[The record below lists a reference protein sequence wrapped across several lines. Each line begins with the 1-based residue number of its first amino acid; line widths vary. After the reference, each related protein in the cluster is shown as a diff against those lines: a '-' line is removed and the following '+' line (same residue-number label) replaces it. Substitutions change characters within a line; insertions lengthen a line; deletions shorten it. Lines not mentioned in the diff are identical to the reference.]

1 METQPADGGQRDGQG
16 SRRRREI
23 VAAVQRLL
31 GEWGSSDR
39 LTMRAVAKEVGIS
52 APSIYLHFSDKT
64 ELVWAALEDRYG
76 ELAAQMAA
84 AARAD
89 DDADPRSRVRAQAR
103 AYCRFAMSSPGH
115 YRLMFEVHQ
124 PEADPSRIGAHPARR
139 ISAGLR
145 AGLHACAV
153 DGAGLSLPVEQ
164 AAQTL
169 WAGLHGMVSLHH
181 SLHRD
186 ESSEGLVLQLADG
199 LVDSLVA
206 NLLDMAKSR
215 EERDKGAHST
225 TSPGSSPTSAV
236 PAPPTASSPSSST
249 RPTARTRP

>member
-1 METQPADGGQRDGQG
+1 METRSAVGGQRDGQG
-16 SRRRREI
+16 SQRRREI
-23 VAAVQRLL
+23 VTAVQRLL

-76 ELAAQMAA
+76 ELAAQMTAA
-84 AARAD
+84 AALAGD
-89 DDADPRSRVRAQAR
+89 DTDPRDQVRAQAH

-124 PEADPSRIGAHPARR
+124 PAADPSRISGHPARL

-145 AGLHACAV
+145 AALRGCV
-153 DGAGLSLPVEQ
+153 DSGFGLSLPVEQ
-164 AAQTL
+164 ATQTL

-181 SLHRD
+181 SLYRD
-186 ESSEGLVLQLADG
+186 ESSENLVLQLADG

-206 NLLDMAKSR
+206 GAPGAPLLVAGGSETEASR
-215 EERDKGAHST
+215 RIRELR
-225 TSPGSSPTSAV
+225 SA
-236 PAPPTASSPSSST
+236 PKPDGP
-249 RPTARTRP
+249 RP

>member
-1 METQPADGGQRDGQG
+1 MEERSAAGSQHDGQG
-16 SRRRREI
+16 SQRRREI

-52 APSIYLHFSDKT
+52 APSIYLHFADKT

-76 ELAAQMAA
+76 ELAEQMAA
-84 AARAD
+84 AARAEGR
-89 DDADPRSRVRAQAR
+89 ADPQDRIRAQAH
-103 AYCRFAMSSPGH
+103 AYCRFALSAPGH

-124 PEADPSRIGAHPARR
+124 PAAGPSRIAGHPARLV
-139 ISAGLR
+139 SAGLR
-145 AGLHACAV
+145 AGLHACAQS
-153 DGAGLSLPVEQ
+153 GFGLSLPVEQ

-181 SLHRD
+181 SLYRD
-186 ESSEGLVLQLADG
+186 ESSEGLILQLADG

-206 NLLDMAKSR
+206 
-215 EERDKGAHST
+215 G
-225 TSPGSSPTSAV
+225 SPG
-236 PAPPTASSPSSST
+236 APLLAAGGCETEASRRLRELRST
-249 RPTARTRP
+249 PGPDGPRG

>member
-1 METQPADGGQRDGQG
+1 MEAGPIGGGQRDGQG

-31 GEWGSSDR
+31 GEWGSAER

-52 APSIYLHFSDKT
+52 APSIYLHFQDKT

-84 AARAD
+84 AALACG
-89 DDADPRSRVRAQAR
+89 DADPQRRVRAQAH
-103 AYCRFAMSSPGH
+103 AYCRFALGSPGH
-115 YRLMFEVHQ
+115 YRLMFEAYQ
-124 PEADPSRIGAHPARR
+124 PAADPSRIGAHPARH

-145 AGLHACAV
+145 ACLHSCAEN
-153 DGAGLSLPVEQ
+153 GFGLSLPVEQ

-181 SLHRD
+181 SLYRD

-199 LVDSLVA
+199 LVDSLVTRA
-206 NLLDMAKSR
+206 PCVPFR
-215 EERDKGAHST
+215 VT
-225 TSPGSSPTSAV
+225 PGFETEASHRIRALRSA
-236 PAPPTASSPSSST
+236 PEPDGPQP
-249 RPTARTRP
+249 

>member
-1 METQPADGGQRDGQG
+1 MATRPVSGGQRDGQG
-16 SRRRREI
+16 SQRRREI
-23 VAAVQRLL
+23 VDAVQGLL

-52 APSIYLHFSDKT
+52 APSIYLHFNDKT

-84 AARAD
+84 AVQTGAEVGPRAR
-89 DDADPRSRVRAQAR
+89 VLAQAH
-103 AYCRFAMSSPGH
+103 AYCRFAMRNPGH

-124 PEADPSRIGAHPARR
+124 PKADPSRVGSHPARHV
-139 ISAGLR
+139 SAVLR
-145 AGLHACAV
+145 AGLNGCA
-153 DGAGLSLPVEQ
+153 DAGLTLSLPVEQ

-181 SLHRD
+181 SLYRD

-199 LVDSLVA
+199 LVDSLIIGA
-206 NLLDMAKSR
+206 SDDPAHAARGSETEASR
-215 EERDKGAHST
+215 RIKEIRRAPHSERPQA
-225 TSPGSSPTSAV
+225 
-236 PAPPTASSPSSST
+236 
-249 RPTARTRP
+249 

>member
-1 METQPADGGQRDGQG
+1 MRSAGGGQRERQGQ
-16 SRRRREI
+16 RRRQEI

-52 APSIYLHFSDKT
+52 APSIYLHFNDKT

-84 AARAD
+84 AAQAGD
-89 DDADPRSRVRAQAR
+89 VTDPRARLRAQAH

-124 PEADPSRIGAHPARR
+124 PTADPSRIGGHPARR
-139 ISAGLR
+139 VSTSLRVGLR
-145 AGLHACAV
+145 RCEKNGF
-153 DGAGLSLPVEQ
+153 GLSLPVDQ
-164 AAQTL
+164 ATQTL

-181 SLHRD
+181 SLYRD

-199 LVDSLVA
+199 LVDSLVVGDPGGSPFTESVSETEA
-206 NLLDMAKSR
+206 SR
-215 EERDKGAHST
+215 RIRELRG
-225 TSPGSSPTSAV
+225 SPEPDGPQ
-236 PAPPTASSPSSST
+236 P
-249 RPTARTRP
+249 

>member
-1 METQPADGGQRDGQG
+1 METGPAGGGQRDGQG

-84 AARAD
+84 AAQAG
-89 DDADPRSRVRAQAR
+89 DDADPRSRVRAQAH

-124 PEADPSRIGAHPARR
+124 PAADPSRIGGHPARR
-139 ISAGLR
+139 ISAALR

-153 DGAGLSLPVEQ
+153 DGSGLSLPVEQ

-181 SLHRD
+181 SLYRD

-206 NLLDMAKSR
+206 GASGAPFLAGSGSETEASR
-215 EERDKGAHST
+215 RIREIRS
-225 TSPGSSPTSAV
+225 
-236 PAPPTASSPSSST
+236 
-249 RPTARTRP
+249 RPEPNGPQ

>member
-1 METQPADGGQRDGQG
+1 MEAGPTGDGQRDGQG

-31 GEWGSSDR
+31 GEWGSSER

-52 APSIYLHFSDKT
+52 APSIYLHFQDKT

-76 ELAAQMAA
+76 ELAAQMSAA
-84 AARAD
+84 ALAGG
-89 DDADPRSRVRAQAR
+89 DADPRDRVRAQAH
-103 AYCRFAMSSPGH
+103 AYCRFALGSPGH

-124 PEADPSRIGAHPARR
+124 PATDPSRIGAHPARH

-145 AGLHACAV
+145 AGLRSCAE
-153 DGAGLSLPVEQ
+153 GGFGLSLPVEQ

-181 SLHRD
+181 SLYRD
-186 ESSEGLVLQLADG
+186 ESSEDLVLQLADG

-206 NLLDMAKSR
+206 VAGDVSFLTGSGPETEASR
-215 EERDKGAHST
+215 RIRALRST
-225 TSPGSSPTSAV
+225 PGPDG
-236 PAPPTASSPSSST
+236 PQP
-249 RPTARTRP
+249 

>member
-1 METQPADGGQRDGQG
+1 MRSAGGGQRDGQG
-16 SRRRREI
+16 KRRRQEI

-52 APSIYLHFSDKT
+52 APSIYLHFNDKT

-84 AARAD
+84 AAQARD
-89 DDADPRSRVRAQAR
+89 DTDPRARLRAQAH

-124 PEADPSRIGAHPARR
+124 PTADPSRIGGHPARH
-139 ISAGLR
+139 ISTKLR
-145 AGLHACAV
+145 AGLRSCEKS
-153 DGAGLSLPVEQ
+153 GFGLSLPVDQ
-164 AAQTL
+164 ATQTL

-181 SLHRD
+181 SLYRD
-186 ESSEGLVLQLADG
+186 ESSERLVLQLADG
-199 LVDSLVA
+199 LVDSLVVGDPGGTLVA
-206 NLLDMAKSR
+206 ESASETEASR
-215 EERDKGAHST
+215 RIRELRG
-225 TSPGSSPTSAV
+225 SPEPDGPQ
-236 PAPPTASSPSSST
+236 P
-249 RPTARTRP
+249 